1 MAKILLENTREHD
14 LTLHLSG
21 KGGVIESVTIP
32 GARQNPD
39 NRNELIHGVGE
50 ADGDLVEAAK
60 KASPIVKHYF
70 EEGWLKPASKKAIE
84 DQKKLDE
91 E

>member
-14 LTLHLSG
+14 ITLALKDKS
-21 KGGVIESVTIP
+21 GVIQQVTIP

-50 ADGDLVEAAK
+50 AESEHVEAAK
-60 KASPIVKHYF
+60 KSSPVVAHYF
-70 EEGWLKPASKKAIE
+70 EEGWLKTASKKAIE
-84 DQKKLDE
+84 DQKKLE
-91 E
+91 GE

>member
-14 LTLHLSG
+14 INLQLTDKS
-21 KGGVIESVTIP
+21 GVIQSITIP

-50 ADGDLVEAAK
+50 ADSDLVDAAK
-60 KASPIVKHYF
+60 KASPVVKHYF
-70 EEGWLKPASKKAIE
+70 EEGWLKPASKKAVA
-84 DQKKLDE
+84 DQAKLDGE
-91 E
+91 